1 MSKAKATLGCQEYVP
16 QERKQWKTDEV
27 HEWEAPLRDNL
38 IAPRKDVRSEVIKLL
53 WRNAGVS
60 TVLVEPQVQ
69 TYVSALLCLINAPY
83 QLLGLAGS
91 TGFLV
96 WWCYYI
102 GCETLSCQGALPGGS
117 GGCRNSGEELKERF
131 LDLEETSKPIKLNP
145 VIL

>member
-1 MSKAKATLGCQEYVP
+1 ML
-16 QERKQWKTDEV
+16 EV
-27 HEWEAPLRDNL
+27 R
-38 IAPRKDVRSEVIKLL
+38 LL
-53 WRNAGVS
+53 NCSGENAGVS

-69 TYVSALLCLINAPY
+69 TYVSALLCLINTPY

-145 VIL
+145 ICHFIVEKTWEIACLLKVTLS